1 MNLYSPLSGTVL
13 ELESVPD
20 PVFAQ
25 QLLGPGV
32 AIEPSEPGIVTLVSP
47 IAGTVTAARAHA
59 VIIGPCL
66 VHAGIDT
73 FKSDALT
80 CLTEVGTQVKVGT
93 PLVTMDQEAMGDL
106 PSVVLV
112 TFPEHE
118 TGAWHQV
125 VAPGSRVK
133 PGTLLGTLD

>member
-1 MNLYSPLSGTVL
+1 MNLHSPLSGTVL

-25 QLLGPGV
+25 LLLGPGAAV
-32 AIEPSEPGIVTLVSP
+32 EPDETGVVTVCSP
-47 IAGTVTAARAHA
+47 VAGTVTAARAHA

-80 CLTEVGTQVKVGT
+80 CLTEVGAHVEVGT
-93 PLVTMDQEAMGDL
+93 PLIEMDRARMGEL
-106 PSVVLV
+106 SSIILI
-112 TFPEHE
+112 TLPEHE
-118 TGAWHQV
+118 VGAWRQMA
-125 VAPGSRVK
+125 APGTHVDLGS
-133 PGTLLGTLD
+133 LLGTA